1 MRAVPT
7 FLALTTARAGLATK
21 EMGAFVKV
29 KFADK
34 CHDKTEFAFISSFS
48 YSDLD
53 ECEKGRHNCHI
64 NANCT
69 NTPCFYNCK
78 CRPGYTGN
86 GSICKGRNLPV
97 NFYDAPLKSRGL

>member
-1 MRAVPT
+1 MRTVPT

-21 EMGAFVKV
+21 AMGAFVKV
-29 KFADK
+29 KLADK
-34 CHDKTEFAFISSFS
+34 CHDKTSFTFIFFS

-53 ECEKGRHNCHI
+53 ECEKGSHDCHI

-69 NTPCFYNCK
+69 NTPGYYNCT

-86 GSICKGRNLPV
+86 GSICKGKNLLV
-97 NFYDAPLKSRGL
+97 